1 MGTLAALRDAIRTTI
16 KTNIPGIEVYDT
28 VPDVA
33 VVPAVVIYPADADFD
48 FAMGRGTDREE
59 FDLYVLC
66 QRAVAD
72 EGQNTLDELTAG
84 SGDRSIREVIFN
96 NPTLGL
102 ESTDAHVSSRSG
114 YGGQFETALVP
125 HIGAL
130 LRLVVVTSGT
140 A

>member
-1 MGTLAALRDAIRTTI
+1 MATLAALRDAIKTTI
-16 KTNIPGIEVYDT
+16 TANISGIQVYDT
-28 VPDVA
+28 VPDVT

-48 FAMGRGTDREE
+48 FAMGRGSDKEE

-84 SGDRSIREVIFN
+84 SGARSIRQVIFN

-102 ESTDAHVSSRSG
+102 ASTDAHVSGRSG
-114 YGGQFETALVP
+114 YGGQFETALIQHV
-125 HIGAL
+125 GAM
-130 LRLVVVTSGT
+130 LRLVVLTSGT